1 MSVNQRSKVVM
12 SMNSSSVVSETAT
25 KTNVES
31 TEGIRSPKDYMF
43 ARSDFTKE
51 KEKLDEVLNTGV
63 LFRYHEPDAKNI
75 PVAQLEDAYCK

>member
-1 MSVNQRSKVVM
+1 MSVNQRSRVVM
-12 SMNSSSVVSETAT
+12 SMNPSSVISETT
-25 KTNVES
+25 TQSNVES
-31 TEGIRSPKDYMF
+31 NPNIRAPKDYMF

-75 PVAQLEDAYCK
+75 PVAQLEEAYCK